1 MRSSNL
7 FVIKIPSIIEHR
19 LDPVPPRL
27 RTGNLKYVFSFNC
40 TCSPLK
46 ARHGQNMPRCV
57 KKRCLKL
64 AENTMGNTWS
74 TIKFWGTQCF
84 RETNIRNPQDP
95 IVCPQI
101 VNNISIQTSHICLS
115 SFPKKCPMLTQAHH
129 PHIPCCDILGY
140 YYYTIIVTKY
150 EFKNQSHDLKVY
162 QYQIRSSGILH
173 YIHSISHLLGSD
185 WDILVNTPP
194 AHGFRAAT
202 PCALVWRGNVQW
214 NARRAEGGRGQCH
227 QGGQHPGPWQ
237 ETTHCGCQ
245 WMRRMC
251 NIVYM

>member
-64 AENTMGNTWS
+64 AENTMGTTWS

-95 IVCPQI
+95 IVCQQI
-101 VNNISIQTSHICLS
+101 ANNISIQTSHICLS
-115 SFPKKCPMLTQAHH
+115 SFPKKMPHVDPSPSSTHSMLRY
-129 PHIPCCDILGY
+129 L
-140 YYYTIIVTKY
+140 
-150 EFKNQSHDLKVY
+150 
-162 QYQIRSSGILH
+162 GIL
-173 YIHSISHLLGSD
+173 LLLLLD
-185 WDILVNTPP
+185 
-194 AHGFRAAT
+194 R
-202 PCALVWRGNVQW
+202 VQ
-214 NARRAEGGRGQCH
+214 ES
-227 QGGQHPGPWQ
+227 WQ
-237 ETTHCGCQ
+237 
-245 WMRRMC
+245 
-251 NIVYM
+251 